1 MSYDF
6 VVVGAGSNSLTTACY
21 LAKAGLS
28 VLVLEREEQ
37 CGGGVVSVHTDPRFT
52 HDSHAMG
59 YLMLLANPAL
69 KDNEL
74 ELETRFGLKFA

>member
-1 MSYDF
+1 MAEKEQVIEKSFDI

-37 CGGGVVSVHTDPRFT
+37 CGGGV
-52 HDSHAMG
+52 
-59 YLMLLANPAL
+59 
-69 KDNEL
+69 
-74 ELETRFGLKFA
+74 